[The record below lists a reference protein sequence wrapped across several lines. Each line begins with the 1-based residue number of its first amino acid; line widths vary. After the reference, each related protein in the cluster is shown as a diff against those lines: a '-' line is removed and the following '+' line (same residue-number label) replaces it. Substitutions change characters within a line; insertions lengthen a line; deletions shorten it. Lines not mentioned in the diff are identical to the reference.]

1 MDLSGA
7 ASPGMLLFVTQ
18 ENFGFVEK
26 LRQHIV
32 EFVTKSN
39 RGIAFS
45 RFMRLALYHREWGY
59 YAQPREIGKRGDFF
73 TSVSVGP
80 CFGTL
85 LARQIRQIW
94 QNLGH
99 PRDFCVVEQGAHD
112 GQLAADILDALAEI
126 DVPVS
131 YAIVEPN
138 PAFRAK
144 QAEKLGPRATHHHN
158 VADFR
163 AKTGVLLCNELLDA
177 FPVDRFR
184 FVGGEWRELR
194 VILDE
199 AGNLAEGDFPLKTG
213 LPPNFPKTAPEG
225 FTTEFCPEIEPWIR
239 ELSQI
244 FDRGVALIVDYGLLA
259 DEFFEPAR
267 ADGTLRCFRSHQ
279 SQKSPFEGIGE
290 TDLTAHVNF
299 TQVMDCARENGLET
313 LGFVD
318 QSRFLTGIA
327 ADWLREIEKSGE
339 STPLIRQFQ
348 TLTHP
353 GSMGSAFHALVLGK
367 NVPGLEIDGL
377 RFARQAC

>member
-1 MDLSGA
+1 M
-7 ASPGMLLFVTQ
+7 
-18 ENFGFVEK
+18 EK

-32 EFVTKSN
+32 ELVTKSN

-59 YAQPREIGKRGDFF
+59 YAQPRQIGKRGDFF

-94 QNLGH
+94 ENFGR
-99 PRDFCVVEQGAHD
+99 PGDFCVAEQGAHD
-112 GQLAADILDALAEI
+112 GQLAADILEALAEM

-131 YAIVEPN
+131 YAIIEPN

-144 QAEKLGPRATHHHN
+144 QAEKLGSQATHHQN
-158 VADFR
+158 VADFD
-163 AKTGVLLCNELLDA
+163 AKTGVFLANELLDA

-194 VILDE
+194 VILDKS
-199 AGNLAEGDFPLKTG
+199 GNLAEADFPLKTG

-225 FTTEFCPEIEPWIR
+225 FTTEFCPEIEPWVR
-239 ELSQI
+239 DLSQI
-244 FDRGVALIVDYGLLA
+244 FAAGVALIVDYGLLA
-259 DEFFEPAR
+259 DEFFEPTR
-267 ADGTLRCFRSHQ
+267 AAGTVRCFREHQ
-279 SQKSPFEGIGE
+279 SPKSPFEAIGE
-290 TDLTAHVNF
+290 TDLTAQVSFSHV
-299 TQVMDCARENGLET
+299 MACARENGLET

-327 ADWLREIEKSGE
+327 ADWLREIEETGE
-339 STPLIRQFQ
+339 PTPLIRQFQ

-353 GSMGSAFHALVLGK
+353 ATMGRAFHALVLGK

-377 RFARQAC
+377 RFARSGAQ